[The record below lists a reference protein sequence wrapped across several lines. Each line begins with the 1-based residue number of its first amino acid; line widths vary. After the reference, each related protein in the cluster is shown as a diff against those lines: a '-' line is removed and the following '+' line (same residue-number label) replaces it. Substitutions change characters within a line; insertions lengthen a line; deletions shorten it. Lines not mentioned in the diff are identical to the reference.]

1 MRNYPENDQDWL
13 AAKKLN
19 AEIWMFDALKLNTNF
34 TDVVSSA
41 RTEYRRL
48 DWDLN
53 ILSECR
59 GFYFSIDREKG
70 EPAATLSLILL
81 MSSDKDDVVIR
92 DLQEDDLPFLYRELT
107 KVLPYGTE

>member
-13 AAKKLN
+13 VAKKLN

-41 RTEYRRL
+41 RKEYRRL

-53 ILSECR
+53 IFSECKD
-59 GFYFSIDREKG
+59 FYFSIDREKG
-70 EPAATLSLILL
+70 EPVATLSLILL
-81 MSSDKDDVVIR
+81 MDSDTDDVIIR
-92 DLQEDDLPFLYRELT
+92 DLQEEDLPLLYRELT
-107 KVLPYGTE
+107 KVLSYAE